1 VRPPPPKEIE
11 MNEMKPIPPPRV
23 TAPPP
28 VSGDA
33 GYRDNTNPDKYLEF
47 EDMSSGVEYNDPV
60 DSLPLM
66 SMRDFQANINASTGE
81 KRETWEAIA
90 DVYNKYVGI
99 PAAEAADYIV
109 RDAVSEL
116 VYRGIANTP
125 ALAAGVYTTLKS
137 IIGSKTRALKNGK

>member
-1 VRPPPPKEIE
+1 VASFLSSLLCLCPF
-11 MNEMKPIPPPRV
+11 
-23 TAPPP
+23 P
-28 VSGDA
+28 VLPVAFSFPGYFPEERARDA
-33 GYRDNTNPDKYLEF
+33 G
-47 EDMSSGVEYNDPV
+47 
-60 DSLPLM
+60 
-66 SMRDFQANINASTGE
+66 
-81 KRETWEAIA
+81 
-90 DVYNKYVGI
+90 KYVGI